1 MWELIQS
8 IINMLLLLVIKILK
22 RTIKLF
28 KNANSDM
35 VDLYIFY
42 SLKFITSCYIFLE
55 GGRRRDHRVG
65 GEEEVGR
72 VGRDKSAEL
81 AQQV

>member
-1 MWELIQS
+1 MRIP
-8 IINMLLLLVIKILK
+8 
-22 RTIKLF
+22 
-28 KNANSDM
+28 DM
-35 VDLYIFY
+35 VDLYIFTPKIY
-42 SLKFITSCYIFLE
+42 YFMLYFF
-55 GGRRRDHRVG
+55 GRGPQGDHRVG